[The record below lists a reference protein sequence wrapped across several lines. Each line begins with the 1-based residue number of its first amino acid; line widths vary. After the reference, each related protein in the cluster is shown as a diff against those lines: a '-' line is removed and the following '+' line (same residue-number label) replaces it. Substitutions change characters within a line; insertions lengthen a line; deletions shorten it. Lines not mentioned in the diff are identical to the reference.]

1 MVKDYVLGIMSK
13 IVLDARQ
20 RVTSRLKEGLPDNIR
35 RRQRKKMRGAH
46 VEGDSNGI
54 YGAHDCF
61 AVVQVFALAERVE
74 LLNARSHKR
83 VDRALSRNRTPY
95 DEINVPIWKRRTVA
109 RLL

>member
-1 MVKDYVLGIMSK
+1 MMKDYVLGIMSK

-20 RVTSRLKEGLPDNIR
+20 RVTSRLKEGLPDDIR

-46 VEGDSNGI
+46 FDGDSHGI
-54 YGAHDCF
+54 YGAHHCF
-61 AVVQVFALAERVE
+61 AVKKVFALAERVE

-83 VDRALSRNRTPY
+83 VVKALSRNRTPY
-95 DEINVPIWKRRTVA
+95 DEMNVPIWKRRTVA